1 MAHHKSAK
9 KRIRQSETRRLRN
22 RYKKVRMRT
31 MIKQLQSTTDQGE
44 AAKMLPEVI
53 SVIDKN
59 AKVNILHKNTAGNM
73 KSKLTRYVN
82 GLSA

>member
-22 RYKKVRMRT
+22 RYKKVKMRT
-31 MIKQLQSTTDQGE
+31 MVKKLQSTTDPSE
-44 AAKMLPEVI
+44 AAQLLPEVI
-53 SVIDKN
+53 STIDKT

-73 KSKLTRYVN
+73 KSKLTKYVN

>member
-22 RYKKVRMRT
+22 RFKKVKMRT
-31 MIKQLQSTTDQGE
+31 MIKKLQNTTDHGE
-44 AAKMLPEVI
+44 AAQMLPEVI
-53 SVIDKN
+53 STIDKN

-73 KSKLTRYVN
+73 KSKLTKYVN
-82 GLSA
+82 SLSA